1 MSRQGEVHSWDKI
14 RARARGC
21 MRFRKVRGQDW
32 VEEMALEQGLRGEVD
47 GSEGLG
53 TDQVPSDAP
62 QSWGE
67 Q

>member
-1 MSRQGEVHSWDKI
+1 
-14 RARARGC
+14 